1 VASDNN
7 REVKMKQI
15 RQRVGGLD
23 IHRDSVVA
31 CTRVTAPDGSIEV
44 AKGRFKTTQAGLAEL
59 TAFLMDAGVDTVAM
73 EATGIYWRP
82 IYSHW
87 RASSQSCGSATHST

>member
-1 VASDNN
+1 
-7 REVKMKQI
+7 MKQI

-82 IYSHW
+82 IVRHEALFDREGMKGPLL
-87 RASSQSCGSATHST
+87 RAVAAA